1 MTKRAICSY
10 PDLNVKDLVKPPHWD
25 ELPEFRKMIIR
36 AEIQELARREPPLSP
51 TAIANQFSG
60 QFDVIVP
67 VAVAVALGPTP

>member
-1 MTKRAICSY
+1 MLRNSCKTVPEMNFEEK
-10 PDLNVKDLVKPPHWD
+10 LPHWD